1 MGRIDGN
8 RPGPMARLIRN
19 LTMPATMTARRVSRK
34 PSTPIHF
41 DAYGNPLR
49 RVNVS
54 DADRTEAAVLLNP
67 DAVSPAP
74 VKPAI
79 VKTARKPIF
88 EYRRITDEY
97 YSPTENSWGYKS
109 NLEYDFG
116 LTEAATVD

>member
-1 MGRIDGN
+1 
-8 RPGPMARLIRN
+8 
-19 LTMPATMTARRVSRK
+19 MPATMTARRVSRK

-49 RVNVS
+49 RVGFT

-74 VKPAI
+74 TATATATVKPAS

-88 EYRRITDEY
+88 EYRRITDEIF
-97 YSPTENSWGYKS
+97 SPTENPWGYKAE
-109 NLEYDFG
+109 LAYVG
-116 LTEAATVD
+116 WTEAATVD